1 MKKSIKYITLLTLGI
16 TIGTSNLN
24 SIFYATNANQ
34 VSAKKVTKDKKSKK
48 HAKKKKAAKKKTK
61 SKLSNSFKQSVK
73 TMVNNLNQQTGDTL
87 TITKV
92 TYPGAYGVRYTVN
105 KDQWVNLSITDKK
118 TFSDGLD
125 DDTNKISSFTNQPI
139 PGVTVVDETNNIL
152 ARSKVGGGMELVE

>member
-24 SIFYATNANQ
+24 SIFYVTNANQ

-48 HAKKKKAAKKKTK
+48 HTKKKKVAKKKTK

-92 TYPGAYGVRYTVN
+92 TYPGTYGVKYTVN
-105 KDQWVNLSITDKK
+105 KDQWLNLSSADKK

-125 DDTNKISSFTNQPI
+125 NDTNKISSFTSQPI
-139 PGVTVVDETNNIL
+139 PGVIIVDETNNIL
-152 ARSKVGGGMELVE
+152 ARSKVGGGMEIVE